1 MKIKKE
7 KYNMLDKI
15 KFKIVQ
21 LLPKWVVYYCALRMA
36 EHATNGKHR
45 MTVMSELYM
54 AEALKRWEEQ

>member
-1 MKIKKE
+1 
-7 KYNMLDKI
+7 MLDKI